1 MALWGNKD
9 TKTLTGSG
17 SVTATNESATVT
29 GVGTAFTTEL
39 ETGNTIL
46 ITGVPY
52 KVVAI
57 ASDTSLTINPVYA
70 GETGS
75 DKAVTANESPAY
87 TPVAELSTVYGVDAA
102 EAKAGGAQLTGI
114 EVVDGGTG
122 YVEAPTVTISGGGGA
137 DLATGTASIG
147 GGAVISIALGGTVTS
162 FETIPTVVVDKAR
175 LTNPTVAQPNSTFT
189 KAGHGLSAGDTVTYN
204 NGSGASATGLTEIP
218 YYVSSCGLTTSVF
231 RLAAT
236 AQLAVATVVVGDV
249 VVTDTAGACSCTA
262 ADVAVG
268 DRIKVT
274 GTNTGNATGIST
286 DTIYT
291 VSDVSGGSAGA
302 RTAFTLTTEA
312 GVALTT
318 GLGVDPD
325 DDGSTTGLVFTASR
339 VVNITGTGNST
350 QYFEKSDETTATAVV
365 KKGAG
370 SVDGVTSAVAH
381 VGWVKRKVGTGGR
394 AGRVEYETLVAMGI
408 ANDNNDDDTLFPDS

>member
-17 SVTATNESATVT
+17 SVTATYDN
-29 GVGTAFTTEL
+29 TAVSGLTTSEL
-39 ETGNTIL
+39 KVGNTIL

-57 ASDTSLTINPVYA
+57 TSASAVTISPAYA
-70 GETGS
+70 GVTGS
-75 DKAVTANESPAY
+75 DKVVTANESPAY

-122 YVEAPTVTISGGGGA
+122 YVEAPTVTISGGGGTG
-137 DLATGTASIG
+137 ATGTASIG
-147 GGAVISIALGGTVTS
+147 GGAVTSIALGGTVTS
-162 FETIPTVVVDKAR
+162 YETIPTVVVDKAR

-189 KAGHGLSAGDTVTYN
+189 KNGHGLSAGDTVTYD
-204 NGSGASATGLTEIP
+204 NGGGASATGLTEIP
-218 YYVSSCGLTTSVF
+218 YYVSSCGLTANVF

-274 GTNTGNATGIST
+274 GTNTGNATGIDT

-291 VSDVSGGSAGA
+291 VSAVSGGSAGA

-318 GLGVDPD
+318 GLGDEPD

-339 VVNITGTGNST
+339 VVNITGTGSSA
-350 QYFEKSDETTATAVV
+350 QYFEKSDETAATAVV
-365 KKGAG
+365 KKGVG

-381 VGWVKRKVGTGGR
+381 TGWVKRKVGTGGR
-394 AGRVEYETLVAMGI
+394 AGRVEYETLVAIGI
-408 ANDNNDDDTLFPDS
+408 AIDDNTDDTLFPDS